1 MKTFILYTPNRQR
14 TEIKA
19 NVLIDKFMNSKY
31 IKNQWNS
38 VSVKD
43 RIIMFIANELKLSY
57 SESQNKEALA
67 YVERELLRKLNI
79 KEK

>member
-1 MKTFILYTPNRQR
+1 MKNFILYTPNRQR